1 LFGTTGKCITLGDA
15 TMEKRP
21 IFQKTPGASGAR
33 PNGQPDRV
41 RLNRDEA
48 ETIAIR
54 ALGFMA
60 EDEDRIGAFMA
71 DTGISPDDLRDQ
83 AASSPILAA
92 VLDYL
97 TRDESSLLM
106 FAANADIP
114 PEHITPALMLL
125 NGDADA
131 ASAEWGGADVARGPD
146 RPSKIMKRR

>member
-1 LFGTTGKCITLGDA
+1 
-15 TMEKRP
+15 MEKRP
-21 IFQKTPGASGAR
+21 IFQKTPGAANGR
-33 PNGQPDRV
+33 PTGQHDRV

-48 ETIAIR
+48 ETIALR

-71 DTGISPDDLRDQ
+71 ETGLSPDDLRDQ
-83 AASSPILAA
+83 AASPTILTA

-106 FAANADIP
+106 FATNADIP

-125 NGDADA
+125 TGEADA
-131 ASAEWGGADVARGPD
+131 AMAEWGSASATRDPD